1 MTFFRSKAM
10 HKFIKLNHFF
20 ILIGIIFTG
29 VGVTEALRHDE
40 SWWPAIF
47 FGMCTLSILLPQ
59 LGWKPY
65 LNHLEVSSWGL
76 RRTFGPK
83 LRAKKIEE
91 IAWVDVTKIEV
102 ETTDAGPAA
111 DDMFFLVHGVAG
123 KGILIPSE
131 LAGQHGLVKELQA
144 RFPGLDNRAL
154 AEASGCCTNA
164 YFLLWSKQTLE

>member
-1 MTFFRSKAM
+1 MIRKIINSHYFLLLT
-10 HKFIKLNHFF
+10 
-20 ILIGIIFTG
+20 GIIFTG
-29 VGVTEALRHDE
+29 VGVAEALRHDE

-47 FGMCTLSILLPQ
+47 FGMCTLSVLLSQ
-59 LGWKPY
+59 SDWKPY
-65 LNHLEVSSWGL
+65 LNRLELSSWGL

-91 IAWVDVTKIEV
+91 LAWSDVTKIEV
-102 ETTDAGPAA
+102 ETTDAGPAV
-111 DDMFFLVHGVAG
+111 DDMFFWIHGTDR

-131 LAGQHGLVKELQA
+131 LASQYGLVKELQT

-164 YFLLWSKQTLE
+164 HFLLWSKESLE